1 MLEISPEIQDL
12 LKEIRSKRDY
22 FAEQDDE
29 QLLNT
34 ILTEWLHY
42 ENAEHLNDWLGM
54 SYTDS
59 SINETTTTN
68 QIGIR

>member
-42 ENAEHLNDWLGM
+42 ENAEHLNDWLE
-54 SYTDS
+54 SFF
-59 SINETTTTN
+59 
-68 QIGIR
+68 